1 MKIVSYMNYKD
12 EGLNKWRLF
21 MNKKVLLVIVLAIII
36 IAIILVF
43 VFTNSDKDENINI
56 TNQIAIETIENQNNK
71 EKIDTEANTVE
82 KVQVE
87 GEENM
92 ENARIKLTVNGNEI
106 FVKLDDNQASRELLE
121 MLPLTLTFEDFNS
134 TEKIATLPNEL
145 STEGLPSGYI
155 PSVGDFSYYAPWGN
169 LSIFYK
175 DFRYSNSLYKLG
187 TIEYGTEILGNISE
201 DFEVSIERVN

>member
-1 MKIVSYMNYKD
+1 MRKNMKIVNYMNYKD

-71 EKIDTEANTVE
+71 EKINTEANTVE

-134 TEKIATLPNEL
+134 TEKIA
-145 STEGLPSGYI
+145 G
-155 PSVGDFSYYAPWGN
+155 
-169 LSIFYK
+169 
-175 DFRYSNSLYKLG
+175 
-187 TIEYGTEILGNISE
+187 
-201 DFEVSIERVN
+201 

>member
-1 MKIVSYMNYKD
+1 
-12 EGLNKWRLF
+12 

-71 EKIDTEANTVE
+71 EKINTEANTVE
-82 KVQVE
+82 KVQV
-87 GEENM
+87 EENM

-134 TEKIATLPNEL
+134 TEKIA
-145 STEGLPSGYI
+145 G
-155 PSVGDFSYYAPWGN
+155 
-169 LSIFYK
+169 
-175 DFRYSNSLYKLG
+175 
-187 TIEYGTEILGNISE
+187 
-201 DFEVSIERVN
+201 

>member
-1 MKIVSYMNYKD
+1 
-12 EGLNKWRLF
+12 

-36 IAIILVF
+36 IAIILAF
-43 VFTNSDKDENINI
+43 VFTNSNKDENINI
-56 TNQIAIETIENQNNK
+56 TNQTAVETVENQNN
-71 EKIDTEANTVE
+71 EENLINTEVNTVE
-82 KVQVE
+82 NVQVGE
-87 GEENM
+87 EENM
-92 ENARIKLTVNGNEI
+92 ENERIKLTVNGNEI

-121 MLPLTLTFEDFNS
+121 MLPLALTFEDFNS

-145 STEGLPSGYI
+145 STEGLPSRYT
-155 PSVGDFSYYAPWGN
+155 PSIGDFSYYAPWGN

-187 TIEYGTEILGNISE
+187 TIESGIEILGNISG

>member
-1 MKIVSYMNYKD
+1 MRKNMKIVNYMNYKD

-71 EKIDTEANTVE
+71 EKINTEANTVE

-87 GEENM
+87 G
-92 ENARIKLTVNGNEI
+92 V
-106 FVKLDDNQASRELLE
+106 LL
-121 MLPLTLTFEDFNS
+121 
-134 TEKIATLPNEL
+134 
-145 STEGLPSGYI
+145 
-155 PSVGDFSYYAPWGN
+155 
-169 LSIFYK
+169 
-175 DFRYSNSLYKLG
+175 
-187 TIEYGTEILGNISE
+187 
-201 DFEVSIERVN
+201 